1 MSMLMLS
8 TIEFFSS
15 SGEIPSL
22 EESVEV
28 GNQEFLTVFHR
39 VTDTAKVMNI
49 KMSYLFY

>member
-1 MSMLMLS
+1 MLS

-28 GNQEFLTVFHR
+28 GNQGFLTVFHR
-39 VTDTAKVMNI
+39 VTDTAKVMVNT
-49 KMSYLFY
+49 STYPF

>member
-28 GNQEFLTVFHR
+28 GNQGFLTVFHR
-39 VTDTAKVMNI
+39 VTDTAKVMVNT
-49 KMSYLFY
+49 STYPF